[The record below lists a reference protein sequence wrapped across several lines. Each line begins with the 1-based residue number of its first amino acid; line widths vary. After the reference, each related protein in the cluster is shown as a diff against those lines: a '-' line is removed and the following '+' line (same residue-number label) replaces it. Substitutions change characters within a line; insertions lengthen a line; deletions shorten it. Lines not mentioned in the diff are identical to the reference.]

1 MYRSS
6 AASMIIAASLLT
18 GCQPQGG
25 PTIDSA
31 SRQYENGS
39 ISLAKRDAQRIYER
53 GGNDGPEA
61 AWLIG
66 LCDYRHGRTTAAR
79 AAFELAA
86 DSPDPVLA
94 ARAKAMIGQTLLEDG
109 QPAAAAV
116 QFEHAW
122 PELRGDDRSNCARHA
137 ATAWSQAGR
146 PDLARQWQDRIT
158 SSSGSTTNV
167 TANMGSSTGPERAGN
182 YTLQAGAFK
191 KVDGARRAKDMMTR
205 VAAGSGFGPAS
216 IRTRTDRHGRTLYL
230 VQIGSFETR
239 QQAITASRGMDEH
252 ELMIVTVDPSS

>member
-1 MYRSS
+1 M
-6 AASMIIAASLLT
+6 ALLT
-18 GCQPQGG
+18 GCQTHTS
-25 PTIDSA
+25 PTIESA
-31 SRQYENGS
+31 SGMYENGS
-39 ISLAKRDAQRIYER
+39 ISLAKRDAQLIYER
-53 GGNDGPEA
+53 GGPDAREA

-86 DSPDPVLA
+86 DSPDATLS

-122 PELRGDDRSNCARHA
+122 PELRGDDQAKCAQHA

-146 PDLARQWQDRIT
+146 PDLAQQWQTRT
-158 SSSGSTTNV
+158 RESQSTASQV
-167 TANMGSSTGPERAGN
+167 AANRSSSTGATSRGN
-182 YTLQAGAFK
+182 YTLQAGAYK
-191 KVDGARRAKDMMTR
+191 QVDGARRAKEQMTR
-205 VAAGSGFGPAS
+205 VGARAGIGPAH

-239 QQAITASRGMDEH
+239 QQALSASRGLTTH
-252 ELMIVTVDPSS
+252 EMMIVTVDPTS

>member
-1 MYRSS
+1 MYRSL
-6 AASMIIAASLLT
+6 ASSVILALLLLS
-18 GCQPQGG
+18 GCQPHS
-25 PTIDSA
+25 TVSIETA
-31 SRQYENGS
+31 SQQYENGS

-53 GGNDGPEA
+53 GGSDAPEA

-86 DSPDPVLA
+86 DSSDPVLS

-122 PELRGDDRSNCARHA
+122 PELRGEDRSRCAQHA
-137 ATAWSQAGR
+137 ATAWSRAGR
-146 PDLARQWQDRIT
+146 PDLAQQWQDRT
-158 SSSGSTTNV
+158 TATLASAADVAANRSSTTGPAP
-167 TANMGSSTGPERAGN
+167 TGSF
-182 YTLQAGAFK
+182 TLQAGAYK
-191 KVDGARRAKDMMTR
+191 QADGARRAQDQMTR
-205 VAAGSGFGPAS
+205 VAARAGIGPAN

-230 VQIGSFETR
+230 VQIGSFDTR
-239 QQAITASRGMDEH
+239 QQAISASRGLGGH
-252 ELMIVTVDPSS
+252 EVMIVTVDPSS